1 MKKEKKTKEKKKKD
15 PNALKTVRVISNN
28 FYVLKLIHSVAPA
41 YLPTYY
47 LWTVGNAV
55 FDFLMNTWLLREVVN
70 RYSLGRP
77 LKEIIGLLVVL
88 VSVQLV
94 WFVAIDMLTRLIYPK
109 FQQKIVEKIESD
121 LFRKASRVEL
131 ECYENPDFYDKYVK
145 AMDGAYSHCMDV
157 VYTVDGML
165 WAVVSL
171 ITVSVMMIVIDPLIL
186 LFSLIPLLFG
196 LIRNSRNRLNKARN
210 DERKKI
216 ERREGYVQR
225 TFYLNEYAKEM
236 RLSGMPSLMFRKYEK
251 AQNDYIAINRKY
263 GFKAAVLRF
272 FSDSGAHFVSFA
284 AMVYAAFRTLV
295 SHTMLLGDCLVVFN
309 SVETLSWSLTN
320 FVTSMNEFRDHAMY
334 IEDYRFFM
342 EYEPKLRRLSA
353 SEGKKAVAGEL
364 AVSDVSFTYTGAEKP
379 ALEHISFTVKPGEKI
394 ALVGHNG
401 SGKTTLVKLLLRLYE
416 PTEGK
421 ITLNGTNIGEYASD
435 SYRDAFTTV
444 FQDFR
449 IFSLSVAENVLLR
462 PLEEGDEARVTEAL
476 KKSGAWEKISS
487 LPDGIHTTLT
497 REFDDKGTV
506 LSGGEAQKVTLA
518 RAFTNDSP
526 FVILDEPSS
535 ALDPIAEY
543 EMFRNMMEA
552 CKNRTLIFISHR
564 LSSAVLAD
572 RVILLDGGRIA
583 ETGTHGELMAKNG
596 TYADMFRKQA
606 ENYADSLGDTE
617 SGVSGNA

>member
-1 MKKEKKTKEKKKKD
+1 MKKPKEKKKKD
-15 PNALKTVRVISNN
+15 PNALKTGRVVSNN
-28 FYVLKLIHSVAPA
+28 LYVLKLIHSVAPA
-41 YLPTYY
+41 YLPTYF

-77 LKEIIGLLVVL
+77 MKEIVGLLVVL
-88 VSVQLV
+88 VTVQLV
-94 WFVAIDMLTRLIYPK
+94 WFVAIDVLRLLIYPK

-121 LFRKASRVEL
+121 LFRKAARVEL

-157 VYTVDGML
+157 VYTFDSILWTVVYLVTGSVLML
-165 WAVVSL
+165 
-171 ITVSVMMIVIDPLIL
+171 VIDPVIL
-186 LFSLIPLLFG
+186 LFALIPLLFG
-196 LIRNSRNRLNKARN
+196 LIRNKQNRLNKARS
-210 DERKKI
+210 DERKRV

-236 RLSGMPSLMFRKYEK
+236 RLSGMPALMFRKYEK
-251 AQNDYIAINRKY
+251 AQGDHIGITRKY
-263 GFKAAVLRF
+263 AFRAGALRF

-320 FVTSMNEFRDHAMY
+320 FVTSLNEFRDHAMY
-334 IEDYRFFM
+334 IEDYRYFM
-342 EYEPKLRRLSA
+342 EYVPKLRRLSA
-353 SEGKKAVAGEL
+353 AEGKRAEAGEL
-364 AVSDVSFTYTGAEKP
+364 AVTDVSFTYTGAEKP
-379 ALEHISFTVKPGEKI
+379 ALENITFSVKPGEKI

-416 PTEGK
+416 PTGGK
-421 ITLNGTNIGEYASD
+421 ITLNGREIGEYAAD

-449 IFSLSVAENVLLR
+449 LFSLSVAENVLLR
-462 PLEEGDEARVTEAL
+462 PLEAGDEELVTGAL
-476 KKSGAWEKISS
+476 MKSGAWEKISS
-487 LPDGIHTTLT
+487 LPEGIRTTLT

-552 CKNRTLIFISHR
+552 CRNRTLIFISHR

-572 RVILLDGGRIA
+572 RVILLENGRIA
-583 ETGTHGELMAKNG
+583 ETGTHEELMAKNG

-606 ENYADSLGDTE
+606 ENYADTVGGAE
-617 SGVSGNA
+617 SGVSENA